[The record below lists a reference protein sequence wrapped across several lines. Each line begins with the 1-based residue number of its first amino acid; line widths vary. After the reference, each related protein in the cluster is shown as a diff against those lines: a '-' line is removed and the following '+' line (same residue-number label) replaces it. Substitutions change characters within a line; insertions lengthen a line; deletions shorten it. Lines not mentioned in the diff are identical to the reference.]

1 MLDAAMLT
9 RISECQPAA
18 AITDDTK
25 ECHFD
30 ALPLQLPLHIMRC
43 TYYEMYKT
51 IMGEDRFA
59 VCDAEFTDLPD
70 LVPLV
75 PVSGW
80 SEECEDYEIEEV
92 D

>member
-1 MLDAAMLT
+1 
-9 RISECQPAA
+9 
-18 AITDDTK
+18 
-25 ECHFD
+25 
-30 ALPLQLPLHIMRC
+30 MRC

-59 VCDAEFTDLPD
+59 VCDAEFTDLSD

>member
-1 MLDAAMLT
+1 
-9 RISECQPAA
+9 
-18 AITDDTK
+18 
-25 ECHFD
+25 
-30 ALPLQLPLHIMRC
+30 
-43 TYYEMYKT
+43 MYKT

>member
-1 MLDAAMLT
+1 
-9 RISECQPAA
+9 
-18 AITDDTK
+18 
-25 ECHFD
+25 
-30 ALPLQLPLHIMRC
+30 
-43 TYYEMYKT
+43 MYKT

-59 VCDAEFTDLPD
+59 VCGAELTDLSD